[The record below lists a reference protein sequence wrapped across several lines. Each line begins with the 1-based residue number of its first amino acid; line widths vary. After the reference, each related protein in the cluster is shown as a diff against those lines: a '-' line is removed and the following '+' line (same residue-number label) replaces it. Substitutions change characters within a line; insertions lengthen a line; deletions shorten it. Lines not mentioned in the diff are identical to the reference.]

1 MRELPLSFLYR
12 LTPCRPTLG
21 FDATPEEEAIVGA
34 HFRYLQGLLAQG
46 KLIMAAPA
54 ADYSFGLSIFEA
66 DSEDEAL
73 TIMQGDPAVQ
83 NGVMTAELIP
93 IKIALLRG
101 RD

>member
-1 MRELPLSFLYR
+1 MSFLYR

-21 FDATPEEEAIVGA
+21 FDATPAEQAIVGA
-34 HFRYLQGLLAQG
+34 HFSYLQALLAEG

-54 ADYSFGLSIFEA
+54 ADYSFGLTIFEA
-66 DSEDEAL
+66 ESEDEARR
-73 TIMQGDPAVQ
+73 IMEGDPAVQ

-101 RD
+101 RA